1 MLDVVVE
8 KLTILMTVLSCLS
21 VTDESM
27 LFIQHM
33 LRRMDRECTKD
44 AYNVEICMEVKIT
57 HVLMQHCLGVQ
68 DSIVCEFQLMIIY
81 VM

>member
-1 MLDVVVE
+1 MLV
-8 KLTILMTVLSCLS
+8 ILLF

-33 LRRMDRECTKD
+33 LRRMYRECTKD

-81 VM
+81 YYVM